1 LFGYTGAQPNG
12 FQQEAANIDGGI
24 PDHEASKDIVGL
36 DLSGKFTSNVYWHAQ
51 GLYNR
56 WDDFLE
62 NGEDYSWSGA
72 FAGVDWI
79 PNRKWAF
86 SMLYNYADA
95 NDFDRVRLSDFASI
109 NAGNDEGTF
118 ANNRYDG
125 LNLNTITFTSSYYFA
140 PNVRGVIEANG
151 DLQSTNDFGHGEAE
165 HYLLFGL
172 DAAY

>member
-1 LFGYTGAQPNG
+1 MTSWKTART
-12 FQQEAANIDGGI
+12 
-24 PDHEASKDIVGL
+24 IVGREPL
-36 DLSGKFTSNVYWHAQ
+36 PE
-51 GLYNR
+51 R
-56 WDDFLE
+56 
-62 NGEDYSWSGA
+62 
-72 FAGVDWI
+72 DWI

-86 SMLYNYADA
+86 SMLYNHADA